1 MRPSP
6 PGSGTLFITQPQA
19 KKKPSPSAQES
30 GAQQNL
36 LVHTRASP
44 HRQAHASV
52 LTVAATLECCYRL
65 IDGKGIHR
73 REWYSCQKPNRAP
86 LHAAVTY
93 APYGHDNLIKHLVR

>member
-65 IDGKGIHR
+65 IDGKDTSSTLVPTGIAR
-73 REWYSCQKPNRAP
+73 YYLSYAWLGFWEPSITV
-86 LHAAVTY
+86 AASN
-93 APYGHDNLIKHLVR
+93 PPPC

>member
-6 PGSGTLFITQPQA
+6 PGSGTLFITQPRR

-65 IDGKGIHR
+65 IDGKPSMSIDEMIVTATGI
-73 REWYSCQKPNRAP
+73 STV
-86 LHAAVTY
+86 LFLGT
-93 APYGHDNLIKHLVR
+93 LVMVALP

>member
-65 IDGKGIHR
+65 IDGKALDPTSLLDQR
-73 REWYSCQKPNRAP
+73 DYPFAS
-86 LHAAVTY
+86 T
-93 APYGHDNLIKHLVR
+93 NLSQERCTKRWATLAC

>member
-65 IDGKGIHR
+65 IDGKGKN
-73 REWYSCQKPNRAP
+73 YGKPSTPFKSALQQFRHMVVSANF
-86 LHAAVTY
+86 V
-93 APYGHDNLIKHLVR
+93 